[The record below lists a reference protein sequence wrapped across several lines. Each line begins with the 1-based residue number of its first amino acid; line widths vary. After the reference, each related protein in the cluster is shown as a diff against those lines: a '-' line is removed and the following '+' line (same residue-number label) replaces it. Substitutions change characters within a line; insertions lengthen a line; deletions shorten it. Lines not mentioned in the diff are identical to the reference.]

1 MESVPLTPSQQFI
14 YASISQLGHRP
25 ALQLDS
31 CLRIEGPID
40 TARFK
45 RAAEELATRHPVLCS
60 LLSKSGDDVVQQHS
74 GSISCFEVIDIEGD
88 PGPQANAIL
97 SARADQPFRL
107 FEENPFKVILA
118 RCAPDTAFLM
128 LLGHHLV
135 VDGIALRALTVEYV
149 QLYLHGPAH
158 AGNADRDTGERSFRT
173 WAMQHEKMRHDGT
186 LERSA
191 QYWLSYLRDADPV
204 LHLPQRRP
212 EPAVQSTASIP
223 FSLNI
228 DELQVLRSR
237 ARGLGV
243 SHFTLVTAAIFHA
256 LREATAQDDLLLLTV
271 TDTRRPPFERTIG
284 NFAATTVLR
293 QLARDGGLENKAI
306 EKLFDDILG
315 AVNNNISYA
324 ALSDQITWLNERR
337 SKGYSTCEAFVD
349 YLPAGTNPPANI
361 NSAGVDN
368 RNNYRI
374 SRFNLTERV
383 TPGHIP
389 YHGIVLA
396 FYFAPGRNSLQCS
409 VEYESAMITPQSAS
423 SITTSLRTALTRES

>member
-1 MESVPLTPSQQFI
+1 M
-14 YASISQLGHRP
+14 
-25 ALQLDS
+25 
-31 CLRIEGPID
+31 
-40 TARFK
+40 
-45 RAAEELATRHPVLCS
+45 HP
-60 LLSKSGDDVVQQHS
+60 
-74 GSISCFEVIDIEGD
+74 
-88 PGPQANAIL
+88 
-97 SARADQPFRL
+97 
-107 FEENPFKVILA
+107 
-118 RCAPDTAFLM
+118 
-128 LLGHHLV
+128 LGHHLV
-135 VDGIALRALTVEYV
+135 VDGIALRALTAEYV
-149 QLYLHGPAH
+149 QLYRHGPAH
-158 AGNADRDTGERSFRT
+158 AGNADWDIGERSFRT

-204 LHLPQRRP
+204 LHLPQRQP
-212 EPAVQSTASIP
+212 DPAVQSTASIP
-223 FSLNI
+223 FSLNE
-228 DELQVLRSR
+228 DELQVLRNR

-271 TDTRRPPFERTIG
+271 TDTRRPPFQRTIG

-293 QLARDGGLENKAI
+293 QHARDGGLKDKAI

-315 AVNNNISYA
+315 AVNNNLSYA

-337 SKGYSTCEAFVD
+337 SKGYSTCDAMVD

-361 NSAGVDN
+361 NSARVDN
-368 RNNYRI
+368 NRNDCRI
-374 SRFNLTERV
+374 SRFNLTERF
-383 TPGHIP
+383 TPAHIP

-409 VEYESAMITPQSAS
+409 VEYESAIITPQSAR